1 MTFPHP
7 PTSLQILLQ
16 APAAS
21 VELLL
26 RQGERPFTRKLWEVE
41 VGKLPLQ
48 VLVQDG
54 KFPIALGAE
63 LPARHVHVVDLQP
76 GDMHGRARVY
86 QQEASGLHQKR
97 RDSPRR
103 THHKP
108 LRVLLHVFVR
118 RDGDGHRLL
127 VAVVVVGLDVLAS
140 FQPIGLLS
148 RDGQHGQNQLLLP
161 RTDQVNHLL
170 VGGAFHA
177 HAVAGGRGHA
187 RY

>member
-1 MTFPHP
+1 MTFSHP

-63 LPARHVHVVDLQP
+63 LSARHVHVVDLQP
-76 GDMHGRARVY
+76 RNMHGRA
-86 QQEASGLHQKR
+86 
-97 RDSPRR
+97 
-103 THHKP
+103 
-108 LRVLLHVFVR
+108 
-118 RDGDGHRLL
+118 L
-127 VAVVVVGLDVLAS
+127 V
-140 FQPIGLLS
+140 
-148 RDGQHGQNQLLLP
+148 
-161 RTDQVNHLL
+161 
-170 VGGAFHA
+170 
-177 HAVAGGRGHA
+177 
-187 RY
+187 